1 MAINYTYPEKVQA
14 VLDDE
19 VLIIDSTD
27 KITRRTSINSI
38 LALGTGGGS
47 SGVASFEAIN
57 TLNSFIN
64 FTPTGIQTSTV
75 TLTGDLV
82 ANGVKDSTTF
92 LRGDRTWSTAITNVI
107 GLDPIS
113 VSVASGVATVS
124 IGTFVSVANGGTGL
138 TALGTRSQVMAV
150 NSTATALEY
159 VPQQVVETIKA
170 FEALD
175 KDDPVYVVGFDSGN
189 SIATVGR
196 ADADDPSK
204 MPSIGIVTSDLPI
217 NGIGEMIAIGIIESV
232 DVNAITS
239 VGSNPLVNDKIY
251 VKGGGGL
258 TSIKPTGTQLIQNV
272 GIVLKAGAQGALQ
285 ITAIGRSNDLPN
297 IPQGNI
303 WVGDSSGVP
312 DALPIGGV
320 GTVLTSNG
328 TSASWSTTGVTNY
341 LPLAGGAMTG
351 PITTNST
358 FDGRDVAADG
368 VTADA
373 ALPKAGGTMSGSIF
387 NVSLVQLKQQVLPDA
402 SGDPTPTFNASNGA
416 YASIFAD
423 GAITTFTISTMP
435 SGTTSK
441 LFITT
446 SINTTGVGTWVTE
459 TGAQIMWAGG
469 SAPVLSTNGVDV
481 ITFEFSEGI
490 VYASIIQGYA

>member
-1 MAINYTYPEKVQA
+1 MAINYTYPEKAQA
-14 VLDDE
+14 IPDDE

-27 KITRRTSINSI
+27 KITRRTSIKSI

-47 SGVASFEAIN
+47 GGVTTFQATN
-57 TLNSFIN
+57 GTFIN
-64 FTPTGIQTSTV
+64 FTPNTATLGSI
-75 TLTGDLV
+75 TLTGDLS
-82 ANGVKDSTTF
+82 APNPSSTTF
-92 LRGDRTWSTAITNVI
+92 LRGDNTWSTAITNVI

-170 FEALD
+170 AEAVD
-175 KDDPVYVVGFDSGN
+175 KGDPVYVVGFDSGN
-189 SIATVGR
+189 SIATIGK

-204 MPSIGIVTSDLPI
+204 MPSVGIVTSTLPI
-217 NGIGEMIAIGIIESV
+217 NGIGEMMVVGAIESV

-239 VGSNPLVNDKIY
+239 VGPNPLVNDKIY

-373 ALPKAGGTMSGSIF
+373 ALPKAGGTMTGSIF
-387 NVSLVQLKQQVLPDA
+387 DVSLVQLKEQVLPNA
-402 SGDPTPTFNASNGA
+402 TVSNTPTFDASDGA
-416 YASIFAD
+416 YANIFAD
-423 GAITTFTISTMP
+423 GPITTFTITVMP
-435 SGTTSK
+435 NGTTSK

-446 SINTTGVGTWVTE
+446 SASTSVGSWVDSNG
-459 TGAQIMWAGG
+459 GAIMWAGG
-469 SAPVLSTNGVDV
+469 SAPALNVNGAVDV
-481 ITFEFSEGI
+481 ITFEFSQGL

>member
-14 VLDDE
+14 VPADE

-27 KITRRTSINSI
+27 KITRRTSIDSI

-47 SGVASFEAIN
+47 GGVITFQATN
-57 TLNSFIN
+57 GTFID
-64 FTPTGIQTSTV
+64 FTPNTGTAGTV
-75 TLTGDLV
+75 TLTGDLS
-82 ANGVKDSTTF
+82 ATNPTNTTF
-92 LRGDRTWSTAITNVI
+92 LRGDNTWSTAITNVI

-124 IGTFVSVANGGTGL
+124 IGTFVSVADGGTGL
-138 TALGTRSQVMAV
+138 TALGTRNQVMAV

-170 FEALD
+170 SESLD

-189 SIATVGR
+189 SIATVGK

-204 MPSIGIVTSDLPI
+204 MPSIGIVTSDLPN
-217 NGIGEMIAIGIIESV
+217 NGIGEMVVVGTIESV
-232 DVNAITS
+232 DVNDITS
-239 VGSNPLVNDKIY
+239 AGPNPLVNDKIY

-272 GIVLKAGAQGALQ
+272 GIVLKASAQGALQ
-285 ITAIGRSNDLPN
+285 ITAVGRSNDLPN

-328 TSASWSTTGVTNY
+328 TSASWSTTGVANY

-373 ALPKAGGTMSGSIF
+373 ALPKAGGTMTGSIF
-387 NVSLVQLKQQVLPDA
+387 DVSLVQLKEQTLPDA
-402 SGDPTPTFNASNGA
+402 SGAPTPTFDASNGA
-416 YASIFAD
+416 YANISAD
-423 GAITTFTISTMP
+423 GGITTFTISIMP

-446 SINTTGVGTWVTE
+446 SINTSVGSWVTSS
-459 TGAQIMWAGG
+459 GANIIWAGG
-469 SAPVLSTNGVDV
+469 IAPILSTNGDVDV
-481 ITFEFSEGI
+481 ITFEFSQGL

>member
-1 MAINYTYPEKVQA
+1 MAINYTYPEKAQA
-14 VLDDE
+14 IPDDE

-27 KITRRTSINSI
+27 KITRRTSIKSI

-47 SGVASFEAIN
+47 GGVTTFQATN
-57 TLNSFIN
+57 GTFIN
-64 FTPTGIQTSTV
+64 FTPNTGTAGTV
-75 TLTGDLV
+75 TLTGDLS
-82 ANGVKDSTTF
+82 ATNPTNTTF
-92 LRGDRTWSTAITNVI
+92 LRGDNTWSTAITNVI

-124 IGTFVSVANGGTGL
+124 MGTFVNVVNGGTGL
-138 TALGTRSQVMAV
+138 TALGTRNQVMAV

-170 FEALD
+170 SESLD

-204 MPSIGIVTSDLPI
+204 MPSIGIVTSTLPI
-217 NGIGEMIAIGIIESV
+217 NGIGEMMVVGAIESV

-239 VGSNPLVNDKIY
+239 VGPNPLVNDKIY

-373 ALPKAGGTMSGSIF
+373 ALPKAGGTMTGSIF
-387 NVSLVQLKQQVLPDA
+387 DVSLVQLKEQVLPNA
-402 SGDPTPTFNASNGA
+402 TVSNTPTFDASDGA
-416 YASIFAD
+416 YANIFAD
-423 GAITTFTISTMP
+423 GPITTFTITVMP
-435 SGTTSK
+435 NGTTSK

-446 SINTTGVGTWVTE
+446 SASTSVGSWVDSNG
-459 TGAQIMWAGG
+459 GAIMWAGG
-469 SAPVLSTNGVDV
+469 SAPTLNTNGAVDV
-481 ITFEFSEGI
+481 ITFEFSQGL

>member
-1 MAINYTYPEKVQA
+1 MAINYTYPVKAQA
-14 VLDDE
+14 IPDDE

-27 KITRRTSINSI
+27 KITRRTSIKSI

-47 SGVASFEAIN
+47 GGVTTFQATN
-57 TLNSFIN
+57 GTFIN
-64 FTPTGIQTSTV
+64 FTPNTATLGSV
-75 TLTGDLV
+75 TLTGDLS
-82 ANGVKDSTTF
+82 ASGTAGTATF
-92 LRGDRTWSTAITNVI
+92 LRGDNTWSTAITNVI

-124 IGTFVSVANGGTGL
+124 MGTFVNVVNGGTGL
-138 TALGTRSQVMAV
+138 TALGTRNQVMAV

-170 FEALD
+170 SESLD

-189 SIATVGR
+189 SIATVGK

-204 MPSIGIVTSDLPI
+204 MPSIGIVTSALPN
-217 NGIGEMIAIGIIESV
+217 NGIGEMVVVGTIESV

-239 VGSNPLVNDKIY
+239 AGQNPLVNDKIY

-272 GIVLKAGAQGALQ
+272 GIVLKASAQGALQ
-285 ITAIGRSNDLPN
+285 ITAVGRSNDLPN

-328 TSASWSTTGVTNY
+328 TSASWSTTGVANY

-373 ALPKAGGTMSGSIF
+373 ALPKAGGTMTGAIF
-387 NVSLVQLKQQVLPDA
+387 NVSLVQLKGQVLPDA
-402 SGDPTPTFNASNGA
+402 SGAPTPTFDASNGA
-416 YASIFAD
+416 YASISAD
-423 GAITTFTISTMP
+423 GAITTFTITVMP
-435 SGTTSK
+435 NGTTSK

-481 ITFEFSEGI
+481 ITFEFSQGL

>member
-1 MAINYTYPEKVQA
+1 MAINYTYPEKAQA
-14 VLDDE
+14 VKADE

-27 KITRRTSINSI
+27 KITRRTSIDSI
-38 LALGTGGGS
+38 LALGSGGGS
-47 SGVASFEAIN
+47 GGVTTFQATN
-57 TLNSFIN
+57 GTFID
-64 FTPTGIQTSTV
+64 FTPNIATLGTV
-75 TLTGDLV
+75 TLTGDLN
-82 ANGVKDSTTF
+82 ATGTASTATF
-92 LRGDRTWSTAITNVI
+92 LRGDNTWSTAITNVI

-124 IGTFVSVANGGTGL
+124 MGTFVNVVNGGTGL
-138 TALGTRSQVMAV
+138 TALGNRNQVLAV

-159 VPQQVVETIKA
+159 VPQQVVETIKT
-170 FEALD
+170 FEALT

-189 SIATVGR
+189 SIPTVGR

-204 MPSIGIVTSDLPI
+204 MPSIGIVTSTLPI
-217 NGIGEMIAIGIIESV
+217 NSIGEMVVVGTIESV
-232 DVNAITS
+232 NVNEITS
-239 VGSNPLVNDKIY
+239 VGPNPLVNDKIY

-258 TSIKPTGTQLIQNV
+258 TSIKPTGTQLIQNI
-272 GIVLKAGAQGALQ
+272 GIVLKASAQGALQ
-285 ITAIGRSNDLPN
+285 ITAVGRSNDLPN

-303 WVGDSSGVP
+303 WVGDSNGVP

-373 ALPKAGGTMSGSIF
+373 ALPKAGGTMTGSIF
-387 NVSLVQLKQQVLPDA
+387 NVSLVQLLEQALPNA
-402 SGDPTPTFNASNGA
+402 TVSNTPTFDAADGA
-416 YASIFAD
+416 YANIFAD
-423 GAITTFTISTMP
+423 DAITTFTITVMP
-435 SGTTSK
+435 NGTTSK

-446 SINTTGVGTWVTE
+446 SALTSVGSWVDSSTS
-459 TGAQIMWAGG
+459 AIMWAGG
-469 SAPVLSTNGVDV
+469 SAPVLSTTPGVDI
-481 ITFEFSEGI
+481 ITFEFSQGL
-490 VYASIIQGYA
+490 VYGSIIQGYA